1 MTNGMLK
8 DCGMQYM
15 VLMDDAELF
24 TGSSAGSY
32 ETFMKRHTGN
42 LPDMKGFL
50 YMNYLGY
57 AKWQGAYFFAGDAP
71 VVSFRYFMK
80 NDDKFT
86 EPHTPETI
94 AAALNSAPRD
104 INSIDAYS
112 AIVVHVNAPSSYT
125 VEDMLA
131 FKNLL
136 NENIVL
142 VNTEQFLELIRK
154 NVKGN
159 RG

>member
-1 MTNGMLK
+1 MWTTTT
-8 DCGMQYM
+8 
-15 VLMDDAELF
+15 
-24 TGSSAGSY
+24 TG
-32 ETFMKRHTGN
+32 
-42 LPDMKGFL
+42 
-50 YMNYLGY
+50 
-57 AKWQGAYFFAGDAP
+57 
-71 VVSFRYFMK
+71 
-80 NDDKFT
+80 
-86 EPHTPETI
+86 TPQK
-94 AAALNSAPRD
+94 AALNSAPRD

>member
-1 MTNGMLK
+1 
-8 DCGMQYM
+8 
-15 VLMDDAELF
+15 
-24 TGSSAGSY
+24 
-32 ETFMKRHTGN
+32 MK
-42 LPDMKGFL
+42 K
-50 YMNYLGY
+50 
-57 AKWQGAYFFAGDAP
+57 
-71 VVSFRYFMK
+71 
-80 NDDKFT
+80 DDKFT
-86 EPHTPETI
+86 EPQTPETN

>member
-1 MTNGMLK
+1 
-8 DCGMQYM
+8 
-15 VLMDDAELF
+15 
-24 TGSSAGSY
+24 
-32 ETFMKRHTGN
+32 
-42 LPDMKGFL
+42 
-50 YMNYLGY
+50 
-57 AKWQGAYFFAGDAP
+57 
-71 VVSFRYFMK
+71 MK
-80 NDDKFT
+80 NDDKGLRNLIL
-86 EPHTPETI
+86 PKPI

-136 NENIVL
+136 NENVVL
-142 VNTEQFLELIRK
+142 VNTETVPRTYQEECE
-154 NVKGN
+154 GN